1 MNLSAAVAA
10 EVPADVVAVMST
22 VPFPGGLTTVI
33 CVPDSAVINPAA
45 PPKPTPV
52 APDRP
57 VPVIVTLVPPAV
69 LPLAGETPETA
80 GRDERDDG
88 ETYVKVPTAVTTP
101 AGVVTVM
108 CTVPLPGGLM
118 TVIRVAESAVIFA
131 ATLPELTL
139 AASDRPV
146 PAICVAESV
155 RSFAATLPKLTL
167 VAPDRPEPV
176 IVTVVPPAVVP
187 LAGEIPVIAGSDE
200 PGGDEP
206 GGEDDG

>member
-1 MNLSAAVAA
+1 
-10 EVPADVVAVMST
+10 
-22 VPFPGGLTTVI
+22 
-33 CVPDSAVINPAA
+33 
-45 PPKPTPV
+45 
-52 APDRP
+52 
-57 VPVIVTLVPPAV
+57 
-69 LPLAGETPETA
+69 
-80 GRDERDDG
+80 
-88 ETYVKVPTAVTTP
+88 VKVPTAVTTP

-167 VAPDRPEPV
+167 VAPDRPVPV

-200 PGGDEP
+200 PGGEDGPED
-206 GGEDDG
+206 EDDD